1 MGYNPS
7 IPQTNDYVSLTQ
19 KQALINFT
27 EINRQYQFDHVNLTN
42 AVDVDRGKHK
52 KVTFSEQS
60 GDQTTGATDYAAY
73 AKDDSG
79 QPSLY
84 GRPESDGTV
93 YKWTSNGVVAP
104 ALRLEAF
111 VIFDIEGN
119 IITNQDNV
127 PLQKNITSV
136 VPASPLFNGK
146 NVRDDWIVTFENA
159 ISTDKFFW
167 VITPFYGALTSSFN
181 FEDIG
186 FDSTVP
192 YMFGTY
198 AQAVT
203 ANMIRIMTKTVSG
216 LSTAAQRHTFLVHLQ
231 VYTVG

>member
-1 MGYNPS
+1 MGFNAS
-7 IPQTNDYVSLTQ
+7 IPQANDFISQTQ
-19 KQALINFT
+19 KQVLINYT
-27 EINRQYQFDHVNLTN
+27 EINRQYNFDHVSLTDS
-42 AVDVDRGKHK
+42 VELDRGKHK
-52 KVTFSEQS
+52 KVTFQEQS

-73 AKDDSG
+73 TKNDGS

-93 YKWTSNGVVAP
+93 YKWTSSGHVAP

-119 IITNQDNV
+119 ILKNEENV
-127 PLQKNITSV
+127 ELQNNIASV
-136 VPASPLFNGK
+136 VPASPLVNGK
-146 NVRDDWIVTFENA
+146 NVRDDWIVSFTNN
-159 ISTDKFFW
+159 ITTDKYFW
-167 VITPFYGALTSSFN
+167 VISPFYGLRNSSIN
-181 FEDIG
+181 FEDSL

-203 ANMIRIMTKTVSG
+203 AAQIRIMTKTING
-216 LSTAAQRHTFLVHLQ
+216 LFTAAQRHTYLVQLQ

>member
-7 IPQTNDYVSLTQ
+7 IPQPNDFISQTQ
-19 KQALINFT
+19 KQVLINYT
-27 EINRQYQFDHVNLTN
+27 EINRQYQFDHVPLTDS
-42 AVDVDRGKHK
+42 VDINRGKHK
-52 KVTFSEQS
+52 KVTFAEEA

-79 QPSLY
+79 QPSLF

-93 YKWTSNGVVAP
+93 YKWTSSGVVAP

-119 IITNQDNV
+119 IIKNEENV
-127 PLQKNITSV
+127 ELKSNVTTV
-136 VPASPLFNGK
+136 VPASPLFSGK
-146 NVRDDWIVTFENA
+146 NVRDDWIVTFENN
-159 ISTDKFFW
+159 ITTDKFFW
-167 VITPFYGALTSSFN
+167 VISPFYGALNSGFN
-181 FEDIG
+181 FEDSA
-186 FDSTVP
+186 FDSTTP

-203 ANMIRIMTKTVSG
+203 ASQIRIMTKTVSG